1 MEKFFIT
8 ICLSLTLEVLAQD
21 STSVKL
27 SNSIYIELLG
37 NAILPSFNYER
48 IFYKNEGLSFSA
60 RIGFTPIHPK
70 GTIDKMRIVPTLF
83 IPITGSIIIGK
94 KNGKFEF
101 GIGADIAPLPD
112 NQFALPHPEIIGVGI
127 FGFRYEPSSNKF
139 LLRIDYTPY
148 FGRLGPNW
156 GHIKNAKGYGVYYH
170 FGGISLGK
178 RF

>member
-1 MEKFFIT
+1 MRSLFII
-8 ICLSLTLEVLAQD
+8 ICLFFSLETLCQD
-21 STSVKL
+21 TANINL
-27 SNSIYIELLG
+27 SNSVYIELLG

-48 IFYKNEGLSFSA
+48 RFYKNESLSFIA

-70 GTIDKMRIVPTLF
+70 GVIDTMKIVLTLF

-94 KNGKFEF
+94 KDNKFEL

-112 NQFALPHPEIIGVGI
+112 DQFALPHPEILGVGI
-127 FGFRYEPSSNKF
+127 IGYRYEPTGKIF
-139 LLRIDYTPY
+139 LLRIDYTPL

-156 GHIKNAKGYGVYYH
+156 GHIKNAQGYGVYYH